1 MTHPISFRRGVIG
14 SAITGELMFQLL
26 LSTALA
32 GRISLPGC
40 PDSCGDI
47 QVPYPFGVGRR
58 CSHDGFDLTCNETHH
73 QHKLFL
79 GDGGLDVEVLG
90 ISLPDGTVRIQTDVL
105 RSNASELNV
114 TWSVP
119 NATGPLKV
127 SSSRNSFVAFGC
139 NVVAQL
145 IPHSEP
151 LSSASICAA
160 VCPRRSPARRAP
172 AWRVASRPPIPSP
185 GTSLRMALKLNV
197 WPGRRITRLG
207 LSEQRS

>member
-1 MTHPISFRRGVIG
+1 
-14 SAITGELMFQLL
+14 MFQLL

-160 VCPRRSPARRAP
+160 VAAFIVDRDWFSKNQDDMVSVFNEYFSVMQSVPVVLE
-172 AWRVASRPPIPSP
+172 W
-185 GTSLRMALKLNV
+185 SLDLISDEGMA
-197 WPGRRITRLG
+197 
-207 LSEQRS
+207 